1 MPSPTHNRPPVKPAA
16 LLVLEGDTEE
26 VFYTILRDEFLG
38 GIRIDLRNIKG
49 RGNINKDLL
58 AEIYKFTYNNRND
71 LVRAY
76 CCLDTESQNQSA
88 TPFDL
93 EVVRENVKASKDM
106 RQVLSVDAILANP
119 EIESWFFY
127 DIEGIYKFLN
137 AKKSQ
142 RNIRKYTNPQKLS
155 KKDLQQL
162 FRKFGKVYAPG
173 RRTEHFMRSLDINSI
188 VASCQDLSTGL
199 RLIKAQA
206 DNTASHLSL

>member
-1 MPSPTHNRPPVKPAA
+1 VPSPTHNRLPVKPAA
-16 LLVLEGDTEE
+16 LLVLEGDTEK
-26 VFYTILRDEFLG
+26 VFYARLRAEFLG
-38 GIRIDLRNIKG
+38 GIRLDLRNIKG

-58 AEIYKFTYNNRND
+58 AEIYKYTYNNPND

-76 CCLDTESQNQSA
+76 CCIDTESQNQSA

-93 EVVRENVKASKDM
+93 EVVREKVKASKDM

-142 RNIRKYTNPQKLS
+142 RNIAKYQNPRNFC
-155 KKDLQQL
+155 KKDLQRL
-162 FRKFGKVYAPG
+162 FARFQKVYTPG
-173 RRTEHFMRSLDINSI
+173 ERAEHFIRSLDIAAI
-188 VASCQDLSTGL
+188 VDRCKELSRGIALIISQAEDSTNHLL
-199 RLIKAQA
+199 R
-206 DNTASHLSL
+206 

>member
-1 MPSPTHNRPPVKPAA
+1 MPSPTHNRLPVKPAA

-26 VFYTILRDEFLG
+26 VFYARLRDEFLG
-38 GIRIDLRNIKG
+38 GIRLSLHNIKG

-58 AEIYKFTYNNRND
+58 AEIYKYTYNNPND

-93 EVVRENVKASKDM
+93 EVVREKVKASKDM

-127 DIEGIYKFLN
+127 DIQGIYKFLN

-142 RNIRKYTNPQKLS
+142 RNIAKYQNPRTFC
-155 KKDLQQL
+155 KKDLQRL
-162 FRKFGKVYAPG
+162 FARFQKAYIPG
-173 RRTEHFMRSLDINSI
+173 ERAEHFIRSLDIAAI
-188 VASCQDLSTGL
+188 VDRCKELSRGIALIISQAEDSTNHLL
-199 RLIKAQA
+199 R
-206 DNTASHLSL
+206 